1 MSEPTPTPEQQGDT
15 PLAAD
20 PQDHDR
26 RSKQR
31 VPLII
36 RYLLA
41 IGLLL
46 GAALAGYVLT
56 LGDDPNEEQ
65 QEQVETASATDQAVA
80 VRDLQASLQ
89 SLENRM
95 PSLEAQRSQLDQL
108 EQRLQDAETTTPAI
122 DVTAV
127 GERLDSLAD
136 TLDNARH
143 RVDLQLTALAEGV
156 EARISEAEATAS
168 STSDTSSSSA
178 SAPRRQPSTANAR
191 GSSQAT
197 PPSPPRLPLK
207 ISGVEY
213 RGGQP
218 FLSIAEGSVN
228 HLRDVRLLG
237 ERESVGDWQL
247 LRITGDTAEF
257 RYRGQTITIQLP

>member
-1 MSEPTPTPEQQGDT
+1 MSEPTPTPEHQADS

-20 PQDHDR
+20 PQDHNR
-26 RSKQR
+26 RGKRR
-31 VPLII
+31 VPLVI

-65 QEQVETASATDQAVA
+65 QEQVETASATDQAV
-80 VRDLQASLQ
+80 RDLQASLQ
-89 SLENRM
+89 SLEDRM
-95 PSLEAQRSQLDQL
+95 PSLEAQSSQLDQL

-207 ISGVEY
+207 ISGVES

>member
-1 MSEPTPTPEQQGDT
+1 MSDTTPTPEQQGDT

-26 RSKQR
+26 RGKRR

-46 GAALAGYVLT
+46 GAAFAGYVLT

-65 QEQVETASATDQAVA
+65 QEQVETASATDQAV
-80 VRDLQASLQ
+80 RDLQASLQ
-89 SLENRM
+89 SLEDRL
-95 PSLEAQRSQLDQL
+95 PSLEAQRAQLDQL
-108 EQRLQDAETTTPAI
+108 EQRLQDAETAAPAI

-156 EARISEAEATAS
+156 EARISEAEATAA

-191 GSSQAT
+191 ASSRTT

-247 LRITGDTAEF
+247 LRITDDTAEF

>member
-1 MSEPTPTPEQQGDT
+1 MSEPTPTPETQESS

-20 PQDHDR
+20 PQDHEHR
-26 RSKQR
+26 GKQR
-31 VPLII
+31 VPLVI

-46 GAALAGYVLT
+46 GAAFAGVVLT

-65 QEQVETASATDQAVA
+65 QEQVETATDA
-80 VRDLQASLQ
+80 VRDLRASLQ
-89 SLENRM
+89 SLEDRL
-95 PSLEAQRSQLDQL
+95 PSLEAQRARLDQL
-108 EQRLQDAETTTPAI
+108 EQRLQDAETAAPAI
-122 DVTAV
+122 DVTDQS
-127 GERLDSLAD
+127 ERLDSLAT

-143 RVDLQLTALAEGV
+143 RIDLQLTALAEGV
-156 EARISEAEATAS
+156 ERRISEAEATATRATTA
-168 STSDTSSSSA
+168 STSTA
-178 SAPRRQPSTANAR
+178 SAPRRQPSTADAR
-191 GSSQAT
+191 EGTRAT

-228 HLRDVRLLG
+228 QLRDVRLLG

-257 RYRGQTITIQLP
+257 RYHGQTITIQLP